1 MEKTRQM
8 KMLSIVAL
16 VLAITAMTLGYAAF
30 STTLNISSSAT
41 VTPNSDD
48 FKVNVYGFET
58 FDDFEQFQSNDLSI
72 DGISLS
78 DSSAIGIEESASAKS
93 TIANINNSTHTIT
106 NIKAEF
112 SSQRNVVT
120 YPFIIKNEGKYDAY
134 VDTSPFN
141 DDSEFKVNPVCIPG
155 EGATLELVNIA
166 CSNLHLAVFFVN
178 PETGL
183 TEQVYNQNYKIKVNE
198 HIILAVAIDFNGSY
212 PDGPFT
218 AEFPEIKL
226 NFSTAP
232 YIN

>member
-78 DSSAIGIEESASAKS
+78 DSKAIAVEENASATS
-93 TIANINNSTHTIT
+93 TIANINNSAHTIT

-112 SSQRNVVT
+112 SSEDNAVT
-120 YPFIIKNEGKYDAY
+120 YPFIIKNEGKYDVY

-141 DDSEFKVNPVCIPG
+141 DGSEFRVNPVCTPG
-155 EGATLELVNIA
+155 EGASLELVNSA
-166 CSNLHLAVFFVN
+166 CSKLHLTVFIVN
-178 PETGL
+178 RETGE
-183 TEQVYNQNYKIKVNE
+183 TEHVYNQNYKIKVNQY
-198 HIILAVAIDFNGSY
+198 IILAVGIESSGSY